1 MDIRSRPQRFR
12 PGPRS
17 AQFRDRAGERTGS
30 REDVNEPMTHPNT
43 TDRDR
48 RYKRTVQ
55 RPSIDRNADF
65 NDSRH
70 DEHKVFGLGISNAET
85 RQPAYGQGVVISL
98 LTAGAVLLLA
108 IIVIG
113 EGDGTD
119 PPILQRADRLFWI
132 ISGVVLLL
140 AAGGSQFAE
149 RTAARAADAVG
160 HPRPATAM
168 ATAWAVPLV
177 SVAAAI
183 MLVATFHNRPMLVIG
198 PLIAFIG
205 TAGALLS
212 RDLLDEADEQSNR
225 VASVIH
231 TLVVHGIAFLAF
243 SAIYLNKLDTWISAP
258 LTGLVG
264 GILILETLER
274 GGIAPPQRVFYAVIG
289 GLVLG
294 QVTVALN
301 WWPSYGWTGGAVLL
315 VVFYIAAGLL
325 LVRAQRTRVR
335 ARDLIEFGGIG
346 GLFLLLLAFL
356 A

>member
-1 MDIRSRPQRFR
+1 MNQGDTSNRDSRTQ
-12 PGPRS
+12 
-17 AQFRDRAGERTGS
+17 
-30 REDVNEPMTHPNT
+30 
-43 TDRDR
+43 
-48 RYKRTVQ
+48 RTVR
-55 RPSIDRNADF
+55 RPAIDPNAELR
-65 NDSRH
+65 DSRQE
-70 DEHKVFGLGISNAET
+70 DHKVFGLGISNAET
-85 RQPAYGQGVVISL
+85 RQPAYGHGVVISL

-108 IIVIG
+108 IIVV
-113 EGDGTD
+113 GDGTGDD
-119 PPILQRADRLFWI
+119 PPILQRADRVFWLT
-132 ISGVVLLL
+132 SAVVLLL

-149 RTAARAADAVG
+149 RTAARAAKAVG
-160 HPRPATAM
+160 HPRPSTAM
-168 ATAWAVPLV
+168 ATAWAAPLV
-177 SVAAAI
+177 SVSAAI
-183 MLVATFHNRPMLVIG
+183 MLVATFHNRPMLIIG
-198 PLIAFIG
+198 PLIAFFG

-258 LTGLVG
+258 LTGLIG

-274 GGIAPPQRVFYAVIG
+274 GGIVPPQRVFYAVIG

-315 VVFYIAAGLL
+315 VVFYITAGLF
-325 LVRAQRTRVR
+325 LVRAQQSGVR
-335 ARDLIEFGGIG
+335 ARDLIEFGGVG

>member
-1 MDIRSRPQRFR
+1 MNQGDTTNRDSRSR
-12 PGPRS
+12 
-17 AQFRDRAGERTGS
+17 
-30 REDVNEPMTHPNT
+30 
-43 TDRDR
+43 
-48 RYKRTVQ
+48 RTVR
-55 RPSIDRNADF
+55 RPAIAPAADP
-65 NDSRH
+65 NDGRQ
-70 DEHKVFGLGISNAET
+70 DDHKVFGLGISNAET

-108 IIVIG
+108 IMVIG
-113 EGDGTD
+113 DGNGSD
-119 PPILQRADRLFWI
+119 PPILQRADRVFWL
-132 ISGVVLLL
+132 ISAVVLLL

-149 RTAARAADAVG
+149 RTAARAAEAVG
-160 HPRPATAM
+160 HPRPVTAM

-177 SVAAAI
+177 SVTAAI
-183 MLVATFHNRPMLVIG
+183 TLVATFHNRPMLIIG
-198 PLIAFIG
+198 PLIAFLG

-294 QVTVALN
+294 EVTVALN

-315 VVFYIAAGLL
+315 VVFYITAGLF
-325 LVRAQRTRVR
+325 LVRAQRSGVR
-335 ARDLIEFGGIG
+335 ARDLIEFGGVG
-346 GLFLLLLAFL
+346 GIFLLLLAFL

>member
-1 MDIRSRPQRFR
+1 MNQGDTSNRDSRTR
-12 PGPRS
+12 
-17 AQFRDRAGERTGS
+17 
-30 REDVNEPMTHPNT
+30 
-43 TDRDR
+43 
-48 RYKRTVQ
+48 RTVR
-55 RPSIDRNADF
+55 RPAIEPNAELLDPRQE
-65 NDSRH
+65 D
-70 DEHKVFGLGISNAET
+70 HKVFGLGISNAET

-113 EGDGTD
+113 DGNGSD
-119 PPILQRADRLFWI
+119 PPILQRADRVFWS
-132 ISGVVLLL
+132 ISAVVLLL

-149 RTAARAADAVG
+149 RTAARAAKAVG

-183 MLVATFHNRPMLVIG
+183 MLVATFHNRPMLIIG
-198 PLIAFIG
+198 PLIAFFG

-231 TLVVHGIAFLAF
+231 TLVVHAIAFLAF

-258 LTGLVG
+258 LTGVIG

-294 QVTVALN
+294 EVTVALN

-315 VVFYIAAGLL
+315 VIFYITAGLF
-325 LVRAQRTRVR
+325 LVRAQRSRVG
-335 ARDLIEFGGIG
+335 ARDLIEFGGVG